1 MKNERSMSEKIPS
14 GKGVMITL
22 RVLGYKEDDGQW
34 SAHCLET
41 DLVGVGETFEKAMN
55 HLNDLTRMQISF
67 GLQTSQ
73 MSLLDFPAPGN
84 IFEIYNRLLRSEFES
99 LYGKRSADTRHRIG
113 SMSLPKARS
122 KGAENY
128 FVPA

>member
-1 MKNERSMSEKIPS
+1 MP
-14 GKGVMITL
+14 GKTPPGHAILIAL

-41 DLVGVGETFEKAMN
+41 DLVGVGETFEKAMS
-55 HLNDLTRMQISF
+55 HLDDLTKMQISF
-67 GLQTSQ
+67 GLQTNQ

-84 IFEIYNRLLRSEFES
+84 VFETYNRLLRSEIES
-99 LYGKRSADTRHRIG
+99 FYRGSTDTRHRIG
-113 SMSLPKARS
+113 SISLPRTRS
-122 KGAENY
+122 KGVENH

>member
-1 MKNERSMSEKIPS
+1 MFQKTPS
-14 GKGVMITL
+14 GNGVMITL
-22 RVLGYKEDDGQW
+22 RVLGYKEEDGQW

-41 DLVGVGETFEKAMN
+41 DLVGVGETFEKAMG
-55 HLNDLTRMQISF
+55 HLDDLTRMQISF

-84 IFEIYNRLLRSEFES
+84 IFEIYNRLLRSEIES
-99 LYGKRSADTRHRIG
+99 LYAKRPTGTKHRIG
-113 SMSLPKARS
+113 SISLPKARS
-122 KGAENY
+122 KGAENH

>member
-1 MKNERSMSEKIPS
+1 MARRNHS
-14 GKGVMITL
+14 GSGIMITL
-22 RVLGYKEDDGQW
+22 RVLGYKEESGQW

-41 DLVGVGETFEKAMN
+41 DLVGVGDTFEGAMN
-55 HLNDLTRMQISF
+55 HLDQLTKMQITF

-84 IFEIYNRLLRSEFES
+84 IFEIYNRLLRSEIES
-99 LYGKRSADTRHRIG
+99 FYTTPSTQAKRRIG
-113 SMSLPKARS
+113 SISLPKARS
-122 KGAENY
+122 KGAESY